1 MRGTAFAVMTFMIL
15 LEDFT
20 TFAVGSDGPDGDVGC
35 CPECGRNGVPLE
47 EPDGTFYVHT
57 QASEV
62 LSDGM
67 LIEPRDCC
75 RVDRAA
81 G

>member
-1 MRGTAFAVMTFMIL
+1 MIFMVT

-20 TFAVGSDGPDGDVGC
+20 TFAVGSEGPEGAWGAARN
-35 CPECGRNGVPLE
+35 GRNGVRHD
-47 EPDGTFYVHT
+47 EPDGTFSVHT

-62 LSDGM
+62 RSDGM
-67 LIEPRDCC
+67 LTEPRDCC

-81 G
+81 V

>member
-1 MRGTAFAVMTFMIL
+1 MKTSVVM

-20 TFAVGSDGPDGDVGC
+20 GLAVGSDGPDGPVET
-35 CPECGRNGVPLE
+35 CPECGRNGVRHE
-47 EPDGTFYVHT
+47 EPDGPSYVHT

-67 LIEPRDCC
+67 LTEPRDCC
-75 RVDRAA
+75 RLSKA

>member
-1 MRGTAFAVMTFMIL
+1 MTFMVL

-20 TFAVGSDGPDGDVGC
+20 AFAIGSGPDGRVGS

-47 EPDGTFYVHT
+47 EPDGIFYVHT

-67 LIEPRDCC
+67 LTEPRDCC

>member
-1 MRGTAFAVMTFMIL
+1 MIA

-20 TFAVGSDGPDGDVGC
+20 GLPPGSDVPLEGRVKP
-35 CPECGRNGVPLE
+35 CPECGRNGVPHD
-47 EPDGTFYVHT
+47 EPDVFFYVHV

-67 LIEPRDCC
+67 LTEPRDCC
-75 RVDRAA
+75 RIAKAA
-81 G
+81 V

>member
-1 MRGTAFAVMTFMIL
+1 MVL

-20 TFAVGSDGPDGDVGC
+20 GFAAGSDCPDGRVSR
-35 CPECGRNGVPLE
+35 CPKCGRNGVE
-47 EPDGTFYVHT
+47 HDEPDGLFCIHV

-67 LIEPRDCC
+67 LTEPRDCC
-75 RVDRAA
+75 RLSRAA

>member
-1 MRGTAFAVMTFMIL
+1 MVA

-20 TFAVGSDGPDGDVGC
+20 GLSTGSDVPCEGFVSE
-35 CPECGRNGVPLE
+35 CPKCGRNGVVQD
-47 EPDGTFYVHT
+47 EPDGPLCIHV
-57 QASEV
+57 QESEM

-67 LIEPRDCC
+67 LTEPLDCC
-75 RVDRAA
+75 RLSRAA